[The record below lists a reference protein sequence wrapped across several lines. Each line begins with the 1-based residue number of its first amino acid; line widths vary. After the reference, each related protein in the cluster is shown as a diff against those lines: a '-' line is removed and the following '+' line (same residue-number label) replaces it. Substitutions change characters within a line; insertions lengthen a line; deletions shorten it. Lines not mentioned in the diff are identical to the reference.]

1 MKKMFVNLVI
11 MFVPYISNFSQ
22 IVFYR
27 NNGII
32 EFVMDY
38 QSNKFEICGRW
49 HWSKDFF
56 DDLEKL
62 YSYTYEHLGHVEPLI
77 LEDPYSSGTFK
88 INNNEITC
96 YDPKLNRIY
105 KFIIVDEY
113 TLMSTKHTAIFKK
126 GELLKMT
133 MNAKEDY
140 MIWKDLKRHGI
151 WSITMNDTIRKWV
164 LYQQDIPIDSIYL
177 KSNTDGKVFSRNY
190 ESEYPEWHTRDS
202 VSGFTIKTK

>member
-1 MKKMFVNLVI
+1 MKKVFVFFILLLI
-11 MFVPYISNFSQ
+11 ILISSFSQ
-22 IVFYR
+22 ITYYR
-27 NNGII
+27 NNHFFEFSLHHKFSEFEIQRAWDSYINDFADFEELYRDTYVFNGVIGII
-32 EFVMDY
+32 EIH
-38 QSNKFEICGRW
+38 E
-49 HWSKDFF
+49 
-56 DDLEKL
+56 
-62 YSYTYEHLGHVEPLI
+62 
-77 LEDPYSSGTFK
+77 PYSSGTFK
-88 INNNEITC
+88 IKNNEITC

-113 TLMSTKHTAIFKK
+113 TLMSIKHTAIFKK

-133 MNAKEDY
+133 MNAKDDY
-140 MIWKDLKRHGI
+140 MIWKDSKRHGI

-190 ESEYPEWHTRDS
+190 ESEYPEWHNRDS